1 MNVALT
7 RARRGLIVVG
17 NKNTLNHSKPW
28 NEWLQFVDKRGLLV
42 DSKDI
47 YDTLPKPKDQLN

>member
-17 NKNTLNHSKPW
+17 NKNTLQHSKPW
-28 NEWLQFVDKRGLLV
+28 NEWLQFIKARGLSL

-47 YDTLPKPKDQLN
+47 YDVLPKERVEVI